1 MRGTA
6 TLTFGEELMKIL
18 ADGGF
23 VMPPLVLFAI
33 LLWLGI
39 GYRMMTLH
47 RGSAAPVRTLLDNA
61 IAGAIT
67 RSRGYVDTA
76 AVVAAETYR
85 RARGD
90 IRRALDEE
98 LFFIDERLSRYRTL
112 VRTIVVI
119 APLAG
124 LLGTVTGMIEM
135 FQSLGDQTFYSQ
147 SGGVANGISQALLTT
162 QFGLTIA
169 IPGMI
174 VGRLMDRREDSMH
187 DEILQIKELV
197 VTKRGEK
204 RHEASTA

>member
-1 MRGTA
+1 MDGTA
-6 TLTFGEELMKIL
+6 ELTFVEELGRII

-23 VMPPLVLFAI
+23 VMPPLVVFAV

-39 GYRMMTLH
+39 GYRAMTLH
-47 RGSAAPVRTLLDNA
+47 RGSGLPVRTILSNA
-61 IAGAIT
+61 ISGSIT
-67 RSRGYVDTA
+67 RTKGYVDTA
-76 AVVAAETYR
+76 AVVAAETAR

-90 IRRALDEE
+90 LRRVLDEE

-162 QFGLTIA
+162 QFGLMIA

-187 DEILQIKELV
+187 AEIVQIKELIV
-197 VTKRGEK
+197 SQRGEK
-204 RHEASTA
+204 SA